1 MQKGTVQYRGVW
13 VSPASDCGKA
23 LAEGD
28 MKKAA
33 RLDDECRERDRKLM
47 EKVRAER
54 LARENAGLQSI
65 AKDSV

>member
-1 MQKGTVQYRGVW
+1 VQKHSVKYRGVW
-13 VSPASDCGKA
+13 VAPSSDCGKA

-47 EKVRAER
+47 DKVRADR
-54 LARENAGLQSI
+54 LARE
-65 AKDSV
+65 SV